1 MQNLIKENLGILLK
15 SIVYENVLVSDNKK
29 IDCNDKI
36 EKVAITSD
44 IAEFEI
50 ARNVSVDLQNAYNLK
65 IIVRVQLYAKENVDL
80 KKKLTDA
87 FIEQNK
93 DNISGTVMTYMSA
106 LITQITASFNG
117 YPIIT
122 APALQN

>member
-1 MQNLIKENLGILLK
+1 MGILLK

-44 IAEFEI
+44 VAEFEI
-50 ARNVSVDLQNAYNLK
+50 TREVCVDLQNAYNLK